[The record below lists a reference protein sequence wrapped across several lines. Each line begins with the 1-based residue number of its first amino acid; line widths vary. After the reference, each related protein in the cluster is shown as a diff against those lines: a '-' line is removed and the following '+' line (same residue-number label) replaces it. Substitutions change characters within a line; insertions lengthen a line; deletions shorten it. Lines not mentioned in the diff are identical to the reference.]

1 MNLGFIAL
9 IVVSVS
15 VSGARQAPS
24 PATSPAPEQEMFKL
38 TNLERERA
46 GLPLLVWNAKLEQ
59 AAQAHSR
66 KLASHEGLSH
76 QFAGEP
82 ALIDR
87 VSVTGARVS
96 ALAENVAV
104 AGNPDEAHQALMNS
118 PGHRANILNSEYNA
132 MGIAVVWVGGDMY
145 VTEDFARVVP
155 TYTPDQFR
163 DAVVAAF
170 NRARHDRRIA
180 PVDSRNDPQLD
191 RAACSSSFDPKS
203 LLGRLPGATQATVF
217 TASDPAELPPAVIKA
232 AADFGVKRMT
242 IGVCFRTDASDNF
255 SKFWV
260 IAAFYPTASWP
271 SEGVVRR

>member
-1 MNLGFIAL
+1 MKLGLIAL
-9 IVVSVS
+9 VIAW
-15 VSGARQAPS
+15 GAVRQS
-24 PATSPAPEQEMFKL
+24 PPPGASPAPEQQMLRL

-46 GLPLLVWNAKLEQ
+46 GLPGLEWNAKLAQ

-66 KLASHEGLSH
+66 RLASHEGLSH

-82 ALIDR
+82 ALVER
-87 VSVTGARVS
+87 VSATGARVS

-104 AGNPDEAHQALMNS
+104 AGSPDEAHQALMNS
-118 PGHRANILNSEYNA
+118 PGHRANILSSEYNA

-155 TYTPDQFR
+155 VYSAEQFR

-170 NRARHDRRIA
+170 NRARQDRRIA
-180 PVDSRNDPQLD
+180 PVDSRADPQLD
-191 RAACSSSFDPKS
+191 RAACATNADPRS
-203 LLGRLPGATQATVF
+203 LLGRLPGATQATIF

-232 AADFGVKRMT
+232 ASDFSVKRMS

-260 IAAFYPTASWP
+260 VAAFYPTPSWP
-271 SEGVVRR
+271 APGAVGR